1 MYAFILAPTLTQ
13 HLQRRGSRAKDLLLE
28 APFEIQGTYQPWNR
42 QRTFVTATV
51 VVGKAGYMMTMD
63 APAQASTTPNHSA
76 RQGEQGTSPSEE
88 QTTTSP
94 ITLGSDLV
102 LMTANQDIR
111 SQIEILQRTI
121 TLVFWYKPNTEP
133 LRLQHPVPTFP
144 LFQLSRFPSLTTDL
158 GLTPTTYLDTYNR
171 DTRQW
176 DQHTISTVRVID
188 GHPRLLYRI
197 RKTLLEALNDDECV
211 GLKDEIENQLKQRSA
226 SALIQSPAAVQSSPM
241 SPTSPTSDDN
251 SEVKAKARSPTL
263 KRAAPSSAP
272 ETTGPPTKF
281 INTDGF
287 RQQQPYPA
295 YLSAPA
301 QNGSTTSKSKAPA
314 QEQSPPADTNNAD
327 SRPTTAY
334 PPGNE
339 QSQSPA
345 SPTSSPPQY
354 YNNNVNRPG
363 STQYLYQSP
372 AQYNAPTSPSN
383 VSLPSYLVHPPAA
396 APLIPYHPHPPL
408 KRWPN
413 DYTVSELSSGFQ
425 AMEALVHQTPNGG
438 AAMTQR
444 MAFERVFGSRYVKST
459 VCRHRGVWRKA
470 PQSLRDE
477 FEAMG
482 EDERACWGEFVRRV
496 EGRPPGRING
506 PTLIPVHELPYQLGS
521 QQTVNGSSPAG
532 QASAHPPAAGSI
544 PNGANRHQAEEEEDE
559 DSDEGSNT
567 QEPPIMNSLQFA
579 VEHNSSNSTSHTPT
593 TVLPV
598 QNSTPI
604 VISETPVN

>member
-1 MYAFILAPTLTQ
+1 
-13 HLQRRGSRAKDLLLE
+13 
-28 APFEIQGTYQPWNR
+28 
-42 QRTFVTATV
+42 
-51 VVGKAGYMMTMD
+51 
-63 APAQASTTPNHSA
+63 
-76 RQGEQGTSPSEE
+76 
-88 QTTTSP
+88 
-94 ITLGSDLV
+94 
-102 LMTANQDIR
+102 MTANQDIR

-211 GLKDEIENQLKQRSA
+211 GLKEEIENQLKQRSA
-226 SALIQSPAAVQSSPM
+226 SALIQSPATVQSSPM

-251 SEVKAKARSPTL
+251 SEAKAKARSPTL

-301 QNGSTTSKSKAPA
+301 QNGSTTS
-314 QEQSPPADTNNAD
+314 N
-327 SRPTTAY
+327 
-334 PPGNE
+334 
-339 QSQSPA
+339 
-345 SPTSSPPQY
+345 PTSSPPQY

-372 AQYNAPTSPSN
+372 AQYNAPTSPSA
-383 VSLPSYLVHPPAA
+383 VPLPSYLVHPPAA

-506 PTLIPVHELPYQLGS
+506 PTLIPVHELPYQMGS
-521 QQTVNGSSPAG
+521 QQTVNGSSPPG
-532 QASAHPPAAGSI
+532 QASGHPPAASSPASNI
-544 PNGANRHQAEEEEDE
+544 PNGANRHQPEEEEDD
-559 DSDEGSNT
+559 DSDEGSSG

-579 VEHNSSNSTSHTPT
+579 VDHSSTSTHTPT
-593 TVLPV
+593 AVLPA
-598 QNSTPI
+598 QNSAPLRI
-604 VISETPVN
+604 L